1 MFDFPSGSD
10 EPHNNRLFFAHE
22 ILEYKPEEITEI
34 TIFFRVARH
43 GFEVAVE
50 DFEARR
56 QIVEYLKV
64 KVVFVEDEDQVA
76 YLSCS
81 FDLEKRL
88 TLNGLVPAQNSFR
101 LHESEPSTNSREGA
115 KDNYM

>member
-22 ILEYKPEEITEI
+22 LLEYKQEEITEI

-64 KVVFVEDEDQVA
+64 KVVFVEDED
-76 YLSCS
+76 
-81 FDLEKRL
+81 
-88 TLNGLVPAQNSFR
+88 
-101 LHESEPSTNSREGA
+101 
-115 KDNYM
+115 